1 MDGLADVHLI
11 HFSTGAED
19 KDVVLASDDALNDRA
34 PHSRRTAPTI
44 CSPPGKPRRK
54 PAIWRRTM
62 RIESFTCRRAIA
74 RPATPSAMV
83 VQVMAKG
90 NRYQEFI
97 GFPDGSVAYPAP
109 GSSATKL
116 EIVRVLPCG
125 GS

>member
-1 MDGLADVHLI
+1 MSSGERRRPERSRTPHLAAYGADNLLAAWET
-11 HFSTGAED
+11 SKKTGD
-19 KDVVLASDDALNDRA
+19 LLANDANRKLYVQARDRA
-34 PHSRRTAPTI
+34 TGDAV
-44 CSPPGKPRRK
+44 GD
-54 PAIWRRTM
+54 
-62 RIESFTCRRAIA
+62 
-74 RPATPSAMV
+74 V

-116 EIVRVLPCG
+116 KIVRVLPCG